1 MDIPVQTN
9 KLLGRQINHEGL
21 EAKNRR
27 LARFF

>member
-1 MDIPVQTN
+1 MDIPVQTY
-9 KLLGRQINHEGL
+9 KLLGRQINYEEL